1 MYFGG
6 NYEGRIK
13 VLPKNGSLL
22 IQNMGFGD
30 RGKYRCLA
38 WNNIQQIVDPF
49 ERNNITASHILDIDI
64 TSEKKNIHPSNVDL
78 SETTRTAQ
86 TFEGA
91 TIKLKIDTAYR
102 ETLYV
107 LSLIYGFA
115 TAGGFL
121 LITLLAKLICFL
133 LHK

>member
-1 MYFGG
+1 M
-6 NYEGRIK
+6 
-13 VLPKNGSLL
+13 LPKNGSLL
-22 IQNMGFGD
+22 IQNMGWGD

-38 WNNIQQIVDPF
+38 WNNIQQIADPL

-64 TSEKKNIHPSNVDL
+64 TSEMKNIHPSNVDS
-78 SETTRTAQ
+78 SETSRTAQ
-86 TFEGA
+86 RFEGT
-91 TIKLKIDTAYR
+91 TIKLKIDTSYR
-102 ETLYV
+102 ETLYT

-115 TAGGFL
+115 AAGGFL